1 MSSVNSSGI
10 AGESEED
17 DLEDLDEGGHEEEP
31 SQSRDDD
38 GTHPFFPD
46 RLAPSDPA
54 RNQTSAPGRYSLRRG
69 TGS

>member
-17 DLEDLDEGGHEEEP
+17 DLEDLDEDGHEEEP
-31 SQSRDDD
+31 SQSRDDGDD

-54 RNQTSAPGRYSLRRG
+54 RNQTSAPSRYSFRTRG
-69 TGS
+69 

>member
-10 AGESEED
+10 GGESEED
-17 DLEDLDEGGHEEEP
+17 DLEDLNEEGHEEEP

-54 RNQTSAPGRYSLRRG
+54 RNQTSAPSRYSFRTRG
-69 TGS
+69 